1 MFFESLLLQS
11 AGNAGTINLIFFGAM
26 ILIFWLFLI
35 RPQARKQREQRN
47 FMESLQ
53 KGEEIVTSSGIIGR
67 INKIDG
73 EIITL
78 EVANKVFIRIT
89 KNAVSKEMTDALYG
103 ADKSK
108 KVATPASNT
117 EETTD

>member
-1 MFFESLLLQS
+1 MILLFQSLLLQS
-11 AGNAGTINLIFFGAM
+11 GANPDTINLIFFGAM

-53 KGEEIVTSSGIIGR
+53 KGEEVVTSSGIIGR
-67 INKIDG
+67 INKMDG
-73 EIITL
+73 EVITL
-78 EVANKVFIRIT
+78 EIANKVFIRVL
-89 KNAVSKEMTDALYG
+89 KNSISKEMTDAIYG

-108 KVATPASNT
+108 KPATPAA
-117 EETTD
+117 EDTTD